1 MRKILFLV
9 LLILMLSACSKPVSI
24 ALPTCD
30 SDCLTT
36 TVVGKVSYEVG
47 ETIENN
53 YKTMEIY
60 VTFSGSPI
68 YIFPYNHMILGE
80 LRRSGKEYKCT
91 LYSVGNVSISTY
103 GIGIHSV
110 PLWYIKSYEEV
121 GND

>member
-1 MRKILFLV
+1 MKKILALV
-9 LLILMLSACSKPVSI
+9 ILTLMLSACSRQS
-24 ALPTCD
+24 ALPLPSCG
-30 SDCLTT
+30 SNCQTT

-68 YIFPYNHMILGE
+68 YIFPYNHVILGE

-91 LYSVGNVSISTY
+91 LYSVGNVSISTF

-121 GND
+121 GQ